1 MTGNEAGVQATR
13 QWVVPGVHTRRAG
26 TLYTLVPCTVM
37 VTRPS
42 FYEKA
47 HSNDGVQPLQGGTL
61 RSVPPG
67 LGFPTSKL
75 ALLCL
80 AHQDLKRVWVRTLKR
95 DSEDF
100 PGGPVVRICTST
112 AGLVGSIPGEE
123 TKIPNAMQHS
133 QKFFKVFFILK
144 NK

>member
-1 MTGNEAGVQATR
+1 MMSPVIRGSSST
-13 QWVVPGVHTRRAG
+13 RAG
-26 TLYTLVPCTVM
+26 RYPKTATFLPAGASALETLTGQPEAISVPV
-37 VTRPS
+37 
-42 FYEKA
+42 
-47 HSNDGVQPLQGGTL
+47 L

-112 AGLVGSIPGEE
+112 AGLVGSVPGEE

>member
-1 MTGNEAGVQATR
+1 MMSPVIRGSSST
-13 QWVVPGVHTRRAG
+13 RAG
-26 TLYTLVPCTVM
+26 RYPKTATFLPAGASALETLTGQPEAISVPV
-37 VTRPS
+37 
-42 FYEKA
+42 
-47 HSNDGVQPLQGGTL
+47 L

-100 PGGPVVRICTST
+100 PGGPVVRTLYFHCRGC
-112 AGLVGSIPGEE
+112 GLNSW
-123 TKIPNAMQHS
+123 
-133 QKFFKVFFILK
+133 
-144 NK
+144 